1 MAAMKR
7 LLIVWHTQLG
17 GTAQMASAAVAGA
30 RSIEDVETVEK
41 RAHEAG
47 VEDALSAD
55 AYLIGCSENFGGIA
69 GIVKDFFER
78 IYYPCEGKLEG
89 RAWSA
94 FVCAGTDGT
103 GAMLG
108 LERIATGLRL
118 RKVHAG
124 VVHRSGEVAHVQ
136 VVPET
141 ILAQCR
147 ELGATMAAGLAA
159 GLW

>member
-1 MAAMKR
+1 MKR

-17 GTAQMASAAVAGA
+17 GTAQMASAVTAGA
-30 RSIEDVETVEK
+30 CSIEDVEIVEK
-41 RAHEAG
+41 RAHQAG
-47 VEDALSAD
+47 VEDVLAAD

-69 GIVKDFFER
+69 GMVKDFLER

-103 GAMLG
+103 GAMLA
-108 LERIATGLRL
+108 LDRIATGLRL

-124 VVHRSGEVAHVQ
+124 VIHRSGDVARVQ
-136 VVPET
+136 VVPEAV
-141 ILAQCR
+141 LAQCR
-147 ELGATMAAGLAA
+147 ELGATLAAGLAA

>member
-1 MAAMKR
+1 MKR
-7 LLIVWHTQLG
+7 LLVVWHTQLG
-17 GTAQMASAAVAGA
+17 GTAQLAAAAVEGA
-30 RSIEDVETVEK
+30 RSIDDVETVEL
-41 RAHEAG
+41 RAHLAG
-47 VEDALSAD
+47 VEDVLAAD

-69 GIVKDFFER
+69 GIVKDFLER
-78 IYYPCEGKLEG
+78 IYYPCEGRLEG

-94 FVCAGTDGT
+94 FVCAGTDGS

-124 VVHRSGEVAHVQ
+124 IIHRSGEVARVQ
-136 VVPET
+136 VVPQAVLE
-141 ILAQCR
+141 QCR
-147 ELGATMAAGLAA
+147 ELGATMAAGLSA

>member
-1 MAAMKR
+1 MKR

-17 GTAQMASAAVAGA
+17 GTGQMASAAVGGA
-30 RSIEDVETVEK
+30 NSIEDVQIIVK
-41 RAHEAG
+41 RAHQTG
-47 VEDALSAD
+47 VDDALAAD
-55 AYLIGCSENFGGIA
+55 AYLVGCSENFGGIA
-69 GIVKDFFER
+69 GMVKDFFER

-108 LERIATGLRL
+108 LDRIATGLRL

-124 VVHRSGEVAHVQ
+124 VIHRSGEVARVQ
-136 VVPET
+136 QVPPATLER
-141 ILAQCR
+141 CR
-147 ELGATMAAGLAA
+147 ALGATMAAGLSA